1 MTGRPGTAAPVPS
14 RPADRPGVRVRLP
27 ITGLVVVVLMA
38 ASARACPFCGVV
50 ATPLAERRDRAVVAA
65 VGEPAG
71 EARASGGTTTQDFTI
86 LSVIRRSAGAP
97 AAGTTVED
105 VVEDVVEAVVPGPIA
120 GTALLFA
127 EPAAGKPRWSAIA
140 ADEPLIGHVAAAPA
154 TDRPAAE
161 RLAWFA
167 GRLEH
172 PDPAVAADAFA
183 EFGVAAFADVVAAAR
198 ALDPARLAAWVEE
211 PGVDQR
217 RRGLYGLALGIAARG
232 TDDPG
237 VRRDC
242 VAVLVRA
249 TEAPGDDFRA
259 GYDGLLGGLLVADGP
274 RALDRIAALGLTGP
288 RARPIDQ
295 RHLLSALRFAH
306 ENLADTIPPER
317 IAATTADLLASPVV
331 AADAAVDL
339 ARYRSWDRV
348 DDVARLWTT
357 LGGDDPLVRRAVA
370 GYLTACPRPAAKAH
384 LERLSRE
391 DPLRLRQAVEA
402 AGLPAGR

>member
-1 MTGRPGTAAPVPS
+1 MVAAA
-14 RPADRPGVRVRLP
+14 AD
-27 ITGLVVVVLMA
+27 
-38 ASARACPFCGVV
+38 ACPFCGVV
-50 ATPLAERRDRAVVAA
+50 ATPLAERRDRAIVTA

-71 EARASGGTTTQDFTI
+71 DARSTGGATTQAFTI
-86 LSVIRRSAGAP
+86 RGLIRTEAGND
-97 AAGTTVED
+97 AGGDGD
-105 VVEDVVEAVVPGPIA
+105 VVSATVPGRIA
-120 GTALLFA
+120 GTAVLFA
-127 EPAAGKPRWSAIA
+127 EPGAEAAAPPRWSALP
-140 ADEPLIGHVAAAPA
+140 ADEPLIAHVAAAPS

-167 GRLEH
+167 PRLEH

-183 EFGVAAFADVVAAAR
+183 EFGVAPFAAVVAAAGS
-198 ALDPARLAAWVEE
+198 LDPRRLAAWVEE
-211 PGVDQR
+211 PGIDQR
-217 RRGLYGLALGIAARG
+217 RRGFYALALGIAARAA
-232 TDDPG
+232 DDAR

-242 VAVLVRA
+242 VATLLRA
-249 TEAPGDDFRA
+249 AEAAGDDFRA

-274 RALDRIAALGLTGP
+274 RALDRLAALGLAGP
-288 RARPIDQ
+288 GARPIDQ

-317 IAATTADLLASPVV
+317 IAAATADLLASPVV

-348 DDVARLWTT
+348 DDVALLWTK
-357 LGGDDPLVRRAVA
+357 LGGDDPLIRRAVA
-370 GYLTACPRPAAKAH
+370 GYLSACPLPAAKAH

-402 AGLPAGR
+402 AGLPAGN